1 MTRHYDPDV
10 DTVVRGIMNGERHML
25 SRAITLIESQRPE
38 HERKAHEILDR
49 CLAKK
54 TEAIRIGITGSPGAG
69 KSTFIEALGEE
80 IINQGLRL
88 AVLAIDPSSKQ
99 SKGSILGDKARME
112 KLAGRKEAFIRPTAS
127 SCYLGGTSPKTH
139 ETIILCEAAGY
150 DVIMVETVGVG
161 QSEVLVDSMV
171 DFILLL
177 MLPGSGDEL
186 QGIKRGIMEIADAV
200 AITKTDGDQ
209 AGIAAISRAEFEA
222 ALRMLPAKHS
232 FWQPQVFLTSALTGA
247 GIKEVWQNISM
258 FFAQMRERN
267 TLEERRHQQ
276 LKNLLYT
283 LLEERLKREF
293 FSNSEVTGSK
303 EKIEKQVLSGQIS
316 PFSGA
321 NVLMEAFMNYPRLP
335 TGEQAICSGGNPS

>member
-1 MTRHYDPDV
+1 MTRRYNPDV
-10 DTVVRGIMNGERHML
+10 ETVVSGIMNGNRHTL

-38 HERKAHEILDR
+38 HEQKAHEILDR

-54 TEAIRIGITGSPGAG
+54 TNALRIGITGSPGAG

-80 IINQGLRL
+80 IINQGLTL
-88 AVLAIDPSSKQ
+88 AVLAIDPSSQQ

-127 SCYLGGTSPKTH
+127 SGYLGGTSPKTH
-139 ETIILCEAAGY
+139 EAIVLCEAAGY
-150 DVIMVETVGVG
+150 DVILVETVGVG
-161 QSEVLVDSMV
+161 QSEVLVDTMV

-209 AGIAAISRAEFEA
+209 SGIAAISRAEFEA
-222 ALRMLPAKHS
+222 ALRMLPAKHP
-232 FWQPQVFLTSALTGA
+232 FWQPSVMLTSALTGT
-247 GIKEVWQNISM
+247 GITEVWQNISEY
-258 FFAQMRERN
+258 FALMREN
-267 TLEERRHQQ
+267 NILEERRRQQ
-276 LKNLLYT
+276 LKHLLYT
-283 LLEERLKREF
+283 VLEEMLKKEF
-293 FSNSEVTGSK
+293 FSHPDVVSSK
-303 EKIEKQVLSGQIS
+303 ESIEQQVLLSQLS

-321 NVLMEAFMNYPRLP
+321 RALMDAFTRR
-335 TGEQAICSGGNPS
+335 

>member
-1 MTRHYDPDV
+1 MTRHFDPDV
-10 DTVVRGIMNGERHML
+10 NTIVSGIMSGERHML
-25 SRAITLIESQRPE
+25 SRAITLIESQKPE
-38 HERKAHEILDR
+38 HERKAHEILDH
-49 CLAKK
+49 CLTKK

-112 KLAGRKEAFIRPTAS
+112 KLASRKEAYIRPTAS

-200 AITKTDGDQ
+200 AITKTDGEQ
-209 AGIAAISRAEFEA
+209 SGIATVSRAEFEA
-222 ALRMLPAKHS
+222 AIRMLPSKHS
-232 FWQPQVFLTSALTGA
+232 FWQPKVFLTSAITGT
-247 GIKEVWQNISM
+247 GIREVWQNISA
-258 FFAQMRERN
+258 FFTLMREQN
-267 TLEERRHQQ
+267 MLEERRHQQ
-276 LKNLLYT
+276 LKNLLNAV
-283 LLEERLKREF
+283 LEEMLKKEF
-293 FSNSEVTGSK
+293 FSHPEVIRLK
-303 EKIEKQVLSGQIS
+303 ESIEQQVLHAELS

-321 NVLMEAFMNYPRLP
+321 NVLMEAFTRRR
-335 TGEQAICSGGNPS
+335 